1 MAIIV
6 RFGQKLWP
14 LCSGSFLFGGCFG
27 FSLFIASLRSLFH
40 SFSVRV
46 FLQFLSAEI
55 FCNYISLKRRNVV
68 KCWQSK
74 SNELMRSRVLPPAAG
89 RWLLSRNLLTFV
101 PMLVLLLLCC
111 CCSFCTYAL
120 HLAASALSIISMISM
135 ISFNTFLL
143 SMAFRQII
151 PSQPSEFNA
160 SLPICRAV
168 RPLGNL
174 KLNIMSFVGICDG
187 HQAALLLSTGF

>member
-74 SNELMRSRVLPPAAG
+74 SNELMRSRVLPLAAG
-89 RWLLSRNLLTFV
+89 RRPLTAQPQSSNIRSHVSLAFV
-101 PMLVLLLLCC
+101 MLFL
-111 CCSFCTYAL
+111 L
-120 HLAASALSIISMISM
+120 HLCSSPCCQR
-135 ISFNTFLL
+135 SFHYFDD
-143 SMAFRQII
+143 FYD
-151 PSQPSEFNA
+151 F
-160 SLPICRAV
+160 
-168 RPLGNL
+168 
-174 KLNIMSFVGICDG
+174 F
-187 HQAALLLSTGF
+187 